1 MKILALRGDGIGPE
15 IVDATTAILEA
26 LNTKHSLGIEI
37 DYEMVGLES
46 LEKFG
51 TTLRSE
57 VLEKARGYQALILG
71 TQSHADY
78 PAPEK
83 GGINISA
90 RFRVD
95 LDLYSNVR
103 PAKTRPSIEANLKPG
118 KTMDLVIVREA
129 TEGFYVDRNMA
140 KGWGEMMPTPDLAIA
155 VRKITRNASERIAL
169 EAFKLASTRR
179 KKVTVVHK
187 ANSFHMTDG
196 LFLEATRN
204 VAASFPDV
212 ELEELLVDAATA
224 HLVRTPERFDVILGE
239 NFYCDIL
246 SDLASELS
254 GSLGLAGS
262 TMSNSEQ
269 CCAQAQH
276 GSAPDIAGKNLA
288 NPTSMILSVTMLL
301 RWLGEKNN
309 SQSFVLAAEEI
320 EQALEA
326 TLENPATRTKDLGGT
341 FGCSEF
347 SQEILSRLI

>member
-1 MKILALRGDGIGPE
+1 
-15 IVDATTAILEA
+15 
-26 LNTKHSLGIEI
+26 
-37 DYEMVGLES
+37 VGLDS
-46 LEKFG
+46 LKKYG
-51 TTLRSE
+51 TTLRPE
-57 VLEKARGYQALILG
+57 VLEKARSYKAIILG

-78 PAPEK
+78 PAPEH
-83 GGINISA
+83 GGVNISA

-103 PAKTRPSIEANLKPG
+103 PAKTRAAIEPNLKPG

-140 KGWGEMMPTPDLAIA
+140 KGWGEMMPTPDLALA
-155 VRKITRNASERIAL
+155 VRKVTRHASERIAL
-169 EAFKLASTRR
+169 EAFKIAATRR

-196 LFLEATRN
+196 LFLEATRKI
-204 VAASFPDV
+204 AQDFPDV
-212 ELEELLVDAATA
+212 QLEELLIDAATA

-301 RWLGEKNN
+301 RWLAEKDN
-309 SQSFVLAAEEI
+309 QPKFEIAAQEI
-320 EQALEA
+320 ERALESV
-326 TLENPATRTKDLGGT
+326 LEDPKTRTRDLGGT
-341 FGCSEF
+341 LSCSEF
-347 SQEILSRLI
+347 GEEIRSRIG